1 MMTDRKM
8 TATTRQAE
16 RQRQDENAIGL
27 LPDAQ
32 DGVRKV
38 VGVIS
43 KVNEEK
49 PRLVKA
55 NSIDGSPIANGGWIE
70 LNHSA
75 DEIAERWGT
84 VRTGFRI
91 RATVSGPDGSGAD
104 AVIIGVEGQ
113 DVIEPVVLNDS
124 ERGLFAIFPPGV
136 G

>member
-1 MMTDRKM
+1 MITRKM

-16 RQRQDENAIGL
+16 QQRQSDNAIGL

-38 VGVIS
+38 VGIVS
-43 KVNEEK
+43 KVNEER

-84 VRTGFRI
+84 IRSGFLVRV
-91 RATVSGPDGSGAD
+91 TVSGPDGGGAD
-104 AVIIGVEGQ
+104 AIIIGTEGH
-113 DVIEPVVLNDS
+113 DVAEPPVLNDA
-124 ERGLFAIFPPGV
+124 ERGLFLIFPPGM
-136 G
+136 